1 MGAGAGAGAEVRGL
15 HSSAGTSWTRKEE
28 SGQHVEHIGMT
39 HLAVTLA
46 TVCGAPDFEP
56 PHETA
61 TPMVS
66 PASEASMGGS
76 TKYAR
81 HDVSTCTD
89 TGVRRWLLLVRTVN
103 VHDLHRLPPS
113 TISFVSPTASLVSL
127 AAMDGAGASTMSHHT
142 AHSTRPP

>member
-1 MGAGAGAGAEVRGL
+1 
-15 HSSAGTSWTRKEE
+15 
-28 SGQHVEHIGMT
+28 MT

-127 AAMDGAGASTMSHHT
+127 AAMDGAAASTMSQHT
-142 AHSTRPP
+142 ARDTTPMEGRTRSSPGLETCLDTRHIGRSTSTRSRSLAG